1 LLAIVGDTTAADVV
15 AAEMTIVDDFAREDS
30 LYHGDDWESL
40 KPGYWQ
46 IKDGSLR
53 RRLTNYGDR
62 ARRTGFPFHY
72 ETHKKTVMPVEYDPS
87 LPPGAIYRRDWILTG
102 NYAVL
107 ISATVRDV
115 TGVPA
120 DGDDPGWKM
129 FQSGG
134 GQMGIAFGAKTQFDS
149 YGVGNHAWKAVWS
162 NNGQLSIQ
170 PPTGRAK
177 GPAAVNGRKKVSRAA
192 QKVAAGDRVSLLLR
206 VSGKDAKSAAVTVSL
221 VSDKGQTVSSVST
234 ERVPRNQIEGWFGI
248 VGKGL
253 LDFEV
258 NSVLLRP
265 ENNLRRTAPQNEC
278 LNCYA
283 IGSTLKQE
291 AGKWKVQFVGM
302 FRNNGRKAEIRVADL
317 PDPQGG
323 WSKVPVAGS
332 ARIVN
337 NEFRRNT
344 AAIYVTLPESPAE
357 TTLYYTVWKDGI
369 DVTADARVGTDST
382 GPGTGLVG
390 DVPSSGKYV

>member
-1 LLAIVGDTTAADVV
+1 
-15 AAEMTIVDDFAREDS
+15 M
-30 LYHGDDWESL
+30 
-40 KPGYWQ
+40 
-46 IKDGSLR
+46 
-53 RRLTNYGDR
+53 
-62 ARRTGFPFHY
+62 
-72 ETHKKTVMPVEYDPS
+72 
-87 LPPGAIYRRDWILTG
+87 
-102 NYAVL
+102 
-107 ISATVRDV
+107 
-115 TGVPA
+115 
-120 DGDDPGWKM
+120 
-129 FQSGG
+129 
-134 GQMGIAFGAKTQFDS
+134 
-149 YGVGNHAWKAVWS
+149 
-162 NNGQLSIQ
+162 
-170 PPTGRAK
+170 
-177 GPAAVNGRKKVSRAA
+177 NGRKKVSRAA
-192 QKVAAGDRVSLLLR
+192 QKLAAGDRVSLLLR
-206 VSGKDAKSAAVTVSL
+206 VSGKDAKSATVTVSL

-357 TTLYYTVWKDGI
+357 TTLLEIGV
-369 DVTADARVGTDST
+369 
-382 GPGTGLVG
+382 
-390 DVPSSGKYV
+390 